1 MTAAARRAGAAT
13 IWIIPL
19 GTPTAAPDAMTSPP
33 GRLSRFAL
41 AAILGIATAF
51 YADWF
56 WTHPRT
62 EPSDFVQPWAA
73 ARMLAQGQNPYELI
87 GPGRPFEHQF
97 LLIYPATAALAAMP
111 FAWAPT
117 RLADALFIGV
127 GAGLLAWALT
137 KRTLANPQLWV
148 FASFSMMVAAQTV
161 QWSPWMTAA
170 ALMPWLGFVFTAK
183 PSIGL
188 AMLAA
193 YPSRR
198 AIIVAAAF
206 TLITVVLWPWW
217 IAAWLTN
224 LPTVTHM
231 GAPVMRWG
239 GPLIL
244 LALLKWRRADAR
256 LLVGLACVPQTP
268 IIYEIV
274 PLFLLVR
281 TFREA
286 VALIVLT
293 GVVGQIVLRV
303 AQGSD
308 YNTWMA
314 INGQWMV
321 WLIYLPCTALV
332 LCRPNEGLTFRW
344 PKRLIDLVDVP
355 RAERTP
361 GVQHL

>member
-1 MTAAARRAGAAT
+1 
-13 IWIIPL
+13 
-19 GTPTAAPDAMTSPP
+19 
-33 GRLSRFAL
+33 
-41 AAILGIATAF
+41 
-51 YADWF
+51 
-56 WTHPRT
+56 
-62 EPSDFVQPWAA
+62 
-73 ARMLAQGQNPYELI
+73 
-87 GPGRPFEHQF
+87 
-97 LLIYPATAALAAMP
+97 
-111 FAWAPT
+111 
-117 RLADALFIGV
+117 
-127 GAGLLAWALT
+127 
-137 KRTLANPQLWV
+137 
-148 FASFSMMVAAQTV
+148 
-161 QWSPWMTAA
+161 
-170 ALMPWLGFVFTAK
+170 
-183 PSIGL
+183 
-188 AMLAA
+188 
-193 YPSRR
+193 
-198 AIIVAAAF
+198 
-206 TLITVVLWPWW
+206 
-217 IAAWLTN
+217 
-224 LPTVTHM
+224 M

>member
-1 MTAAARRAGAAT
+1 
-13 IWIIPL
+13 
-19 GTPTAAPDAMTSPP
+19 MTSPP
-33 GRLSRFAL
+33 GRRARFAC

-56 WTHPRT
+56 WAHPRT
-62 EPSDFVQPWAA
+62 APSDFVQPWAA
-73 ARMLAQGQNPYELI
+73 ARMLAHGQNPYDLI
-87 GPGRPFEHQF
+87 GPGRPFQHQF

-117 RLADALFIGV
+117 RLADALFIGL

-137 KRTLANPQLWV
+137 RRTLANPQLWV
-148 FASFSMMVAAQTV
+148 FASFGMMVAAQTV
-161 QWSPWMTAA
+161 QWSPWLTAA
-170 ALMPWLGFVFTAK
+170 ALMPGLGFVFAAK

-193 YPSRR
+193 YPSRS
-198 AIIVAAAF
+198 AIIGAAAL
-206 TLITVVLWPWW
+206 TLATVVLWPWW
-217 IAAWLTN
+217 IAAWIAT
-224 LPTVTHM
+224 LPSVTHM
-231 GAPVMRWG
+231 SAPVMRWG

-256 LLVGLACVPQTP
+256 LLAALACVPQTP
-268 IIYEIV
+268 VLYEVV

-281 TFREA
+281 TLREA
-286 VALIVLT
+286 TVLIGLMALVHKIVEAT
-293 GVVGQIVLRV
+293 
-303 AQGSD
+303 AQGTD

-332 LCRPNEGLTFRW
+332 LCRPNEGLTFQW
-344 PKRLIDLVDVP
+344 SKRLLDLLYVP
-355 RAERTP
+355 RAEHTA
-361 GVQHL
+361 GAQHL

>member
-1 MTAAARRAGAAT
+1 
-13 IWIIPL
+13 
-19 GTPTAAPDAMTSPP
+19 MTSPP
-33 GRLSRFAL
+33 GRRARFAC

-73 ARMLAQGQNPYELI
+73 ARMLAHGQNPYELI

-97 LLIYPATAALAAMP
+97 LLIYPATAGVAAMP

-117 RLADALFIGV
+117 RVADALFIGV
-127 GAGLLAWALT
+127 GAALLAWALT
-137 KRTLANPQLWV
+137 ARTLANPQLWV
-148 FASFSMMVAAQTV
+148 FASFAMMVAAQTV
-161 QWSPWMTAA
+161 QWSPWLTAA
-170 ALMPWLGFVFTAK
+170 ALMPWLGFIYAAK

-188 AMLAA
+188 AMLMA

-198 AIIVAAAF
+198 AMLGAAAF
-206 TLITVVLWPWW
+206 TLATVLLWPWW
-217 IAAWLTN
+217 IPAWLAT
-224 LPTVTHM
+224 LPSVTHM
-231 GAPVMRWG
+231 SVPVMRWG

-256 LLVGLACVPQTP
+256 LLAALACVPQTP
-268 IIYEIV
+268 VLYEVV

-281 TFREA
+281 NFREA
-286 VALIVLT
+286 ALLVVST
-293 GVVGQIVLRV
+293 GLVGQIVKATV
-303 AQGSD
+303 HSAD

-321 WLIYLPCTALV
+321 WLVYLPCTALV
-332 LCRPNEGLTFRW
+332 LCRPNEGLTLRW
-344 PKRLIDLVDVP
+344 PKRLIDLRDASP
-355 RAERTP
+355 AERTP
-361 GVQHL
+361 DLQHL